1 MVDVQDLIP
10 TLLREGVLAPAEALG
25 RRVELVSVG
34 RSHPVFRLDL
44 DGRPAAAAKLFGER
58 RGETDGEAEREAAV
72 YALRDDM
79 PALAELL
86 PRLLAARPDAGLFV
100 TAWFDG
106 LPAWDGDAL
115 TGATDRDAVGGD
127 AVGGDAVG
135 GDAVGGDA
143 VGGDAAADLETL
155 ARRVAAPLAALHRDG
170 AKRLRDGTLDARLA
184 APCPWALRV
193 FDGDAP
199 AELWRHP
206 TVAPVLA
213 RAGTRPAL
221 VRGVRRARGAW
232 RPVTLIHGDLK
243 HDNVLIASD
252 GGVAVVD
259 WEMARIGDPAWD
271 LAGLM
276 ARPLLGSSEAA
287 WGAANEAAAVRMV
300 AAYAAA
306 ARLSLPALAQRLVL
320 YCGVWLLMSLL
331 QSRSVAPETDD
342 AATER
347 LLGRASATFGD
358 CDRLVA
364 RLVEAADA
372 A

>member
-10 TLLREGVLAPAEALG
+10 LLLRIGVLTPAEALG

-44 DGRPAAAAKLFGER
+44 DGRPGAAVKLFGER

-72 YALRDDM
+72 YALRDDL
-79 PALAELL
+79 PALADLL
-86 PRLLAARPDAGLFV
+86 PPLLAAHPDAGVFV
-100 TAWFDG
+100 TDWFDG
-106 LPAWDGDAL
+106 APAWDGDAL
-115 TGATDRDAVGGD
+115 TGASDR
-127 AVGGDAVG
+127 
-135 GDAVGGDA
+135 
-143 VGGDAAADLETL
+143 DAAADLETL

-184 APCPWALRV
+184 GPCPWALRV

-276 ARPLLGSSEAA
+276 VRPLLGSSEAA
-287 WGAANEAAAVRMV
+287 WGAANEAAAGRML

-347 LLGRASATFGD
+347 LLGRAAATFGD

-364 RLVEAADA
+364 RLVEATDA